1 MTLATGTTF
10 ASFRIIEPLGKGGM
24 ASVYKAYEASL
35 DRYVAVKVLPAEFLH
50 DPNFAERFSREAR
63 VVARLEHP
71 NIIPIYAYGIDQE
84 KRIPWMSMRM
94 IAGGALSGVLRGSAQ
109 RLPFERS
116 VAILAGVAE
125 ALDYAHGKGVV
136 HRDIKPQNILLDEAG
151 RVYLADFGIAKMVES
166 SGGLTQTGMISGT
179 PQYMAPEQ
187 ATGLTVDNRAD
198 IYALGIVAFEMFTGH
213 VPFVADTPVAILMK
227 HVSEPMPL
235 PSTAEVPEGL
245 MRAVLK
251 ATAKKP
257 EDRWATALDLVRGL
271 ETGLGVEPAA
281 PAPPAATVATPR
293 PVRPATL
300 VYGAPTA
307 AAAAPATWAPPRTQ
321 PAGSRTHVP
330 AQTYAPPAPS
340 GSSSSMAPLLFVLG
354 GLGLLVVLGA
364 AAGGAY
370 FLLRPSS
377 EASVSDG
384 SRTPVTPPPTAA
396 ATPWQP
402 PPGTPTPQPTQAWTP
417 EPTATPWRPPPTPT
431 AAPTPVST
439 PRPSATP
446 LPATTAPW
454 TPPPA
459 PPPTQPPAP
468 PPTARPAEPAM
479 SAEARELADVL
490 QGSGSADQRWK
501 AAEALGNLGREA
513 HGAVPVLAAA
523 LRDRN
528 EQVRWRAAEALGKL
542 GTGAAQAVPAL
553 IDALDRSDMLAQE
566 AAKALGRMGS
576 AARPAVSA
584 LASALTRSDVYLKRE
599 AAKAL
604 VKLGPDAQDAVPT
617 LIEAL
622 GDKDKTVRAESC
634 KVLGRIGP
642 GARAAVPALQAALRD
657 KDDIV
662 RVQAEEALRRI
673 GS

>member
-1 MTLATGTTF
+1 MTLAPGTTF

-50 DPNFAERFSREAR
+50 DPTFAERFSREAR
-63 VVARLEHP
+63 VIARLEHP

-94 IAGGALSGVLRGSAQ
+94 IAGGALSGVLRSSGG
-109 RLPFERS
+109 RLPFARS
-116 VAILAGVAE
+116 VAVLRGVAE

-166 SGGLTQTGMISGT
+166 SAGLTQTGMISGT

-213 VPFVADTPVAILMK
+213 VPFAADTPVAILMK

-235 PSTAEVPEGL
+235 PSVAEVPEGL

-251 ATAKKP
+251 ATSKKP
-257 EDRWATALDLVRGL
+257 EDRWATAGEFAAGL
-271 ETGLGVEPAA
+271 EAGLVSDGLAGGTLPEVSAAETPARPLAPVPFAGAAA
-281 PAPPAATVATPR
+281 P
-293 PVRPATL
+293 
-300 VYGAPTA
+300 
-307 AAAAPATWAPPRTQ
+307 AAAPATWAPPQTQAPAPRT
-321 PAGSRTHVP
+321 RVP
-330 AQTYAPPAPS
+330 AATYSPAPPPRPA
-340 GSSSSMAPLLFVLG
+340 SSMGPVLLAIG
-354 GLGLLVVLGA
+354 GLGLVVVL
-364 AAGGAY
+364 AGGAGLAW
-370 FLLRPSS
+370 FVLQPSSGTPVS
-377 EASVSDG
+377 EAS
-384 SRTPVTPPPTAA
+384 RAPVPPPPPTPPPATPSAATPTPWPAWTPQAEPPATPWRPTPAPTPWPTAA
-396 ATPWQP
+396 ATPR
-402 PPGTPTPQPTQAWTP
+402 PTPP
-417 EPTATPWRPPPTPT
+417 
-431 AAPTPVST
+431 
-439 PRPSATP
+439 
-446 LPATTAPW
+446 PATTAPS

-459 PPPTQPPAP
+459 PPPPTTPPAQ
-468 PPTARPAEPAM
+468 RPAEPAL
-479 SAEARELADVL
+479 SAEARELVDEL
-490 QGSGSADQRWK
+490 QHAGSADQRWK

-513 HGAVPVLAAA
+513 RGAVPALAAA

-528 EQVRWRAAEALGKL
+528 DQVRWRAAEALGKL
-542 GTGAAQAVPAL
+542 GPDAAAAVPAL
-553 IDALDRSDMLAQE
+553 VDALDRSDMLAQE
-566 AAKALGRMGS
+566 AAKALGRMGG

-584 LASALTRSDVYLKRE
+584 LASALTRDDVYLRRE

-604 VKLGPDAQDAVPT
+604 VKLGPDAEEAVPV
-617 LIEAL
+617 LVEAL
-622 GDKDKTVRAESC
+622 RDKDRTVRAESC

-642 GARAAVPALQAALRD
+642 AARSAVPALKALLRD
-657 KDDIV
+657 PDDLV
-662 RVQAEEALRRI
+662 RVQADEALRRI